1 MANLRTQK
9 RLAAS
14 VIGAGKR
21 KVWLD
26 PNETSEL
33 AQANSRNAIRKLV
46 KNGTIVKKA
55 VLVHSRSRT
64 RRYAASK
71 RSGRHTGYG
80 KRKGTKEARLPSKVV
95 WIRRLR
101 VLRRL
106 LSKYRDA
113 GKIDRHLYHVLYH
126 EAKGNTFKHKRALVE
141 HIIQAKAD
149 AQREKALK
157 EEADARRLKNRA
169 ARERRSQRVAEK
181 REALLRDD

>member
-1 MANLRTQK
+1 MRTQK

-14 VIGAGKR
+14 VVGVGKR

-26 PNETSEL
+26 PNETSEI

-55 VLVHSRSRT
+55 VTVHSKSRT
-64 RRYAASK
+64 RAHAQSK
-71 RSGRHTGYG
+71 REGRHSGYG
-80 KRKGTKEARLPSKVV
+80 KRSQVV

-106 LSKYRDA
+106 LAKYRDA
-113 GKIDRHLYHVLYH
+113 GKIDKHWYHVLYK
-126 EAKGNTFKHKRALVE
+126 ESKGNAFKHKRALVE

-149 AQREKALK
+149 AQREKALN
-157 EEADARRLKNRA
+157 EEAEARRLKNRA
-169 ARERRSQRVAEK
+169 ARDRRAQRVAEK
-181 REALLRDD
+181 RDALLKEDA